1 LRVIALDETMSKI
14 PIHRLLALT
23 LVTAAAAFTGA
34 EARADWTGKG
44 EAGLVIANGNTD
56 TKNANAKLDLATTAG
71 SWKHAFGLAAVYAA
85 TDDLTTGQR
94 WEVFEQ
100 SDYNFSPRAFWFGAA
115 RYEDDR
121 FSGFEYQATVST
133 GAGRHFIDNE
143 RTKFTGTAGI
153 GYKFFETRD
162 TFDDTGTVLLQR
174 GESDSEGIV
183 RGTLDFRH
191 ALTATATL
199 LDQFLVESGADNTFI
214 QNDIGIQVKI
224 TDVLA
229 LAAAYSVRHNTDP
242 PPEFRKTDTLTTLN
256 LVYEIR

>member
-1 LRVIALDETMSKI
+1 MSKNS
-14 PIHRLLALT
+14 PCRALALT
-23 LVTAAAAFTGA
+23 IIAALSALMAG

-44 EAGLVIANGNTD
+44 EAGLVFANGNTD
-56 TKNANAKLDLATTAG
+56 TKNANAKLDLATTVEA
-71 SWKHAFGLAAVYAA
+71 WKHAFGLAAVYAA

-94 WEVFEQ
+94 WELFEQ
-100 SDYNFSPRAFWFGAA
+100 SDYNFSTRAFWFGAG

-133 GAGRHFIDNE
+133 GLGRHFIDND
-143 RTKFTGTAGI
+143 RTKLTGSAGI

-162 TFDDTGTVLLQR
+162 TFDDTGTVLLLP
-174 GESDSEGIV
+174 GDSDSEAV
-183 RGTLDFRH
+183 LRGTVEFSH
-191 ALTATATL
+191 SLTGTARL
-199 LDQFLVESGADNTFI
+199 LDKFLVESGADNTFV

-224 TDVLA
+224 SDVLA

-242 PPEFRKTDTLTTLN
+242 PLGFRRTDTLTTLN